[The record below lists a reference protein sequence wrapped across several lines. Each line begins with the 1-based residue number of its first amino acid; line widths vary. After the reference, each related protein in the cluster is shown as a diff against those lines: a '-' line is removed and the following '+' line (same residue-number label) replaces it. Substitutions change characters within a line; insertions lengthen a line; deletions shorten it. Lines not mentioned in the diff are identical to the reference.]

1 MKRPSKTD
9 WKRLE
14 TMTEEEIE
22 RNALS
27 DLDAQPTD
35 EDFWADAQVIIP
47 PKKVLISIRLD
58 ADILEW
64 FKDKDIPY
72 QTLINGVLRN
82 YMEHHKDTAA

>member
-1 MKRPSKTD
+1 
-9 WKRLE
+9 
-14 TMTEEEIE
+14 MTEEEIE

-27 DLDAQPTD
+27 DPDAQPTD

-64 FKDKDIPY
+64 FKGKDIPY

-82 YMEHHKDTAA
+82 YMKHHKDTAA